1 MATPSICLQNGPW
14 KEKYVPDVANSKYFL
29 NSAIVMFKPGL
40 SSNNKITV
48 ISIVSLSGIYY

>member
-14 KEKYVPDVANSKYFL
+14 KEKYVPDVENSKYFL

-40 SSNNKITV
+40 SSNNKITA
-48 ISIVSLSGIYY
+48 ISIVSFSGIY